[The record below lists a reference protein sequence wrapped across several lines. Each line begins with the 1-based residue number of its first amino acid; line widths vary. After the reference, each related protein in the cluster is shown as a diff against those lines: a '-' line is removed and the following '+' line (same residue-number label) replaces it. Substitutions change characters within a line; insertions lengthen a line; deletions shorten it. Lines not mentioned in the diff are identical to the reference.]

1 MTTLPALTP
10 ALRAALDAALELD
23 RDSETYL
30 TDDERDALTA
40 LRDACL
46 ALPPQ
51 PTYDGVWD
59 RQNESGAW
67 SAYHVIDSRV
77 YSFLHDDGPGAYD
90 GIPLGDS
97 WVTRAAW
104 RPVVSIPPVKHIPD
118 EQMRQIAERSGVPR
132 STVLTVLALARAVL
146 S

>member
-23 RDSETYL
+23 RDSEACL

-40 LRDACL
+40 LRDACP

-51 PTYDGVWD
+51 PTYDGVWERRWD
-59 RQNESGAW
+59 GVWIPCYVSDGR
-67 SAYHVIDSRV
+67 VSR
-77 YSFLHDDGPGAYD
+77 FLNDDGTGAYGGTSLSD
-90 GIPLGDS
+90 P
-97 WVTRAAW
+97 WVTRATW

-118 EQMRQIAERSGVPR
+118 EQVRQIAGRSGVPR
-132 STVLTVLALARAVL
+132 SVVLTVLALARAVL